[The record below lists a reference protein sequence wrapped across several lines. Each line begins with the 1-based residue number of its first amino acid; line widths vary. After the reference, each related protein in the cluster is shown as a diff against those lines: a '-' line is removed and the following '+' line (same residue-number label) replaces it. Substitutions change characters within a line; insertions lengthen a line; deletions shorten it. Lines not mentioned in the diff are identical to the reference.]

1 MSSEHFSQRITFADT
16 VYLTF
21 STVMSTLFALV
32 LPFSILI
39 IFDRVLPN
47 QAKDTLSLLFTIIL
61 AAIYLD
67 YLLKKQ
73 EEVITS
79 TLMKDFETD
88 LTNRVFKSVC
98 LAEINKFNQLEPGQY
113 LERISTIPE
122 IKSFFGGET
131 VRAVINAVVSVITI
145 VIIGLINVGA
155 GLTLVV
161 ASLILYVAALRIS
174 NRKIVTLEEKSE
186 IEGLT
191 NSKIIEIVSSPLDNK
206 SRTMEYRL
214 ESLMTDMVKERESK
228 SIEYE
233 NLESE
238 FNLVLALIQQLS
250 IASVVVLLAMSVIN
264 LSASQ
269 GVMAAIIMLTN
280 RYFAPYQQVMR
291 TIGRWKLNKLHIEK
305 VSELLELEY
314 KQQRDVAIIENDV
327 ENSIENSS
335 TSLPAKFDQE
345 IGNLIE
351 VKLSS
356 GQRIEFKLGRATVI
370 KGRSGSGKSH
380 ITRCLTRDVE
390 YSSSEIFVNH
400 KPLRDVHY
408 HTWREAVH
416 RVDGSSTFVEG
427 TIIDNLT
434 CFRPI
439 LNSAA
444 FTICKNLGI
453 KHQIDALTDG
463 FYTQLTGHK
472 NAPVSRQVQYALL
485 IVRAMLS
492 RKKLLV
498 LDDIDSVF
506 DSAFAERVV
515 STLIPKANQQFLIIV
530 SNKLDGKK
538 FGLKSIRLTGE
549 EGAA

>member
-1 MSSEHFSQRITFADT
+1 MSNEHFKQRITAADT
-16 VYLTF
+16 LYLTF

-47 QAKDTLSLLFTIIL
+47 QAKDTLSLLFAIIL
-61 AAIYLD
+61 VAIFLD

-79 TLMKDFETD
+79 TLMKDFESD

-98 LAEINKFNQLEPGQY
+98 LAEISKFNRLEPGQY

-145 VIIGLINVGA
+145 VIIGLINLGA
-155 GLTLVV
+155 GLTLIV
-161 ASLILYVAALRIS
+161 ASLVLYYAARRIS
-174 NRKIVTLEEKSE
+174 DKKIQTLEEKSE

-214 ESLMTDMVKERESK
+214 ESLMTEMVRVREK
-228 SIEYE
+228 KNIEYE

-250 IASVVVLLAMSVIN
+250 IACVVVLLAVSVIN
-264 LSASQ
+264 LAASQ

-291 TIGRWKLNKLHIEK
+291 TIGRWKLNKLHIEN
-305 VSELLELEY
+305 VTELLELEY
-314 KQQRDVAIIENDV
+314 KQQRDVNTPTEADSKLMPIQGVGDN
-327 ENSIENSS
+327 
-335 TSLPAKFDQE
+335 
-345 IGNLIE
+345 IE
-351 VKLSS
+351 VKLAS
-356 GQRIEFKLGRATVI
+356 GQRMLFELGKPTVI
-370 KGRSGSGKSH
+370 KGNSGTGKSH
-380 ITRCLTRDVE
+380 ITRCLTRDIVCDA
-390 YSSSEIFVNH
+390 SQILVSGR
-400 KPLRDVHY
+400 PLESLHY
-408 HTWREAVH
+408 HLWREAVH
-416 RVDGSSTFVEG
+416 RVDSHSTFVEG

-444 FTICKNLGI
+444 FTLCKNLGI
-453 KHQIDALTDG
+453 KSEIDALTDG

-492 RKKLLV
+492 QKQVLI
-498 LDDIDSVF
+498 LDDIDTVF
-506 DSAFAERVV
+506 DSAFGERVISSLV
-515 STLIPKANQQFLIIV
+515 PKANQQFLLIV
-530 SNKLDGKK
+530 SNKLDSKK
-538 FGLKSIRLTGE
+538 YGLKSIRLTNE
-549 EGAA
+549 MVAA

>member
-47 QAKDTLSLLFTIIL
+47 QAKDTLSLLFAIIL
-61 AAIYLD
+61 VAIYLD

-79 TLMKDFETD
+79 TLMKDFESD

-98 LAEINKFNQLEPGQY
+98 LAEINRFNQLEPGQY

-145 VIIGLINVGA
+145 IIIGLINVGA

-161 ASLILYVAALRIS
+161 ASIILYVAALRIS

-228 SIEYE
+228 NIEYE
-233 NLESE
+233 NLESQ

-250 IASVVVLLAMSVIN
+250 IACVVVLLAMSVIN
-264 LSASQ
+264 LAASQ

-291 TIGRWKLNKLHIEK
+291 TISRWKLNKLHIEK

-314 KQQRDVAIIENDV
+314 KQQRDIAQVDSQDEL
-327 ENSIENSS
+327 
-335 TSLPAKFDQE
+335 LPAPVDQN

-351 VKLSS
+351 VKLST
-356 GQRIEFKLGRATVI
+356 GQRIEFTLGRPTVI
-370 KGRSGSGKSH
+370 RGLSGSGKSH

-390 YSSSEIFVNH
+390 CEKSEIYINH
-400 KPLRDVHY
+400 KPLHDIHY

-416 RVDGSSTFVEG
+416 RVDGDSTFVEG

-453 KHQIDALTDG
+453 KHEIDALTDG
-463 FYTQLTGHK
+463 FYTQLTGNK

-492 RKKLLV
+492 QKKLLV
-498 LDDIDSVF
+498 LDDIDAVF
-506 DSAFAERVV
+506 DTAFGERVV

-530 SNKLDGKK
+530 SNKLDSRKY
-538 FGLKSIRLTGE
+538 GLKSIRLTGE
-549 EGAA
+549 EVAA

>member
-47 QAKDTLSLLFTIIL
+47 QAKDTLSLLFAIIL
-61 AAIYLD
+61 VAIYLD

-79 TLMKDFETD
+79 TLMKDFESD

-98 LAEINKFNQLEPGQY
+98 LAEINRFNQLEPGQY

-145 VIIGLINVGA
+145 IIIGLINVGA

-161 ASLILYVAALRIS
+161 ASIILYVAALRIS

-228 SIEYE
+228 NIEYE
-233 NLESE
+233 NLESQ

-250 IASVVVLLAMSVIN
+250 IACVVVLLAMSVIN
-264 LSASQ
+264 LAASQ

-314 KQQRDVAIIENDV
+314 KQQRDIALV
-327 ENSIENSS
+327 ESRDE
-335 TSLPAKFDQE
+335 SLPAPIDQD

-351 VKLSS
+351 VKLST
-356 GQRIEFKLGRATVI
+356 GQRIEFTLGRPTVI
-370 KGRSGSGKSH
+370 RGLSGSGKSH

-390 YSSSEIFVNH
+390 CEKSEIYINH
-400 KPLRDVHY
+400 KPLHDIHY

-416 RVDGSSTFVEG
+416 RVDGNSTFVEG

-453 KHQIDALTDG
+453 KHEIDALTDG
-463 FYTQLTGHK
+463 FYTQLTGNK

-492 RKKLLV
+492 QKKLLV
-498 LDDIDSVF
+498 LDDIDAVF
-506 DSAFAERVV
+506 DTAFGERVV

-530 SNKLDGKK
+530 SNKLDSRKY
-538 FGLKSIRLTGE
+538 GLKSIRLTGE
-549 EGAA
+549 EVAA

>member
-1 MSSEHFSQRITFADT
+1 M
-16 VYLTF
+16 
-21 STVMSTLFALV
+21 
-32 LPFSILI
+32 
-39 IFDRVLPN
+39 
-47 QAKDTLSLLFTIIL
+47 
-61 AAIYLD
+61 
-67 YLLKKQ
+67 
-73 EEVITS
+73 
-79 TLMKDFETD
+79 
-88 LTNRVFKSVC
+88 
-98 LAEINKFNQLEPGQY
+98 
-113 LERISTIPE
+113 
-122 IKSFFGGET
+122 
-131 VRAVINAVVSVITI
+131 
-145 VIIGLINVGA
+145 
-155 GLTLVV
+155 
-161 ASLILYVAALRIS
+161 
-174 NRKIVTLEEKSE
+174 TLEEKSE

-214 ESLMTDMVKERESK
+214 ESLMTDMVKERERK
-228 SIEYE
+228 NIEYE

-250 IASVVVLLAMSVIN
+250 IACVVVLLATSVIN

-305 VSELLELEY
+305 VSELLDLEY
-314 KQQRDVAIIENDV
+314 KQQRDIALV
-327 ENSIENSS
+327 ESRDE
-335 TSLPAKFDQE
+335 SLPAPIDQD

-351 VKLSS
+351 VKLST
-356 GQRIEFKLGRATVI
+356 GQRIEFILGRPTVI
-370 KGRSGSGKSH
+370 RGVSGSGKSH

-390 YSSSEIFVNH
+390 CEKSEIYINH
-400 KPLRDVHY
+400 KPLHDVHY

-416 RVDGSSTFVEG
+416 RIDGNSTFVEG

-453 KHQIDALTDG
+453 KHEIDALTDG

-492 RKKLLV
+492 QKKLLV

-506 DSAFAERVV
+506 DNAFGERVV

-530 SNKLDGKK
+530 SNKLDSRKY
-538 FGLKSIRLTGE
+538 GLKSIRLTGE
-549 EGAA
+549 EVAA

>member
-21 STVMSTLFALV
+21 STIMSTLFALV

-47 QAKDTLSLLFTIIL
+47 QAKDTLSLLFAIIL
-61 AAIYLD
+61 VAIYLD

-98 LAEINKFNQLEPGQY
+98 LSEINKFNQLEPGQY

-145 VIIGLINVGA
+145 IIIGLINVGA

-161 ASLILYVAALRIS
+161 ASIILYVAALRIS
-174 NRKIVTLEEKSE
+174 SKKIVTLEEKSE

-214 ESLMTDMVKERESK
+214 ESLMTDMVKERERK
-228 SIEYE
+228 NIEYE
-233 NLESE
+233 NLESD

-250 IASVVVLLAMSVIN
+250 IACVVVLLATSVIN

-280 RYFAPYQQVMR
+280 RHFAPYQQVMR

-314 KQQRDVAIIENDV
+314 KQQRDIALV
-327 ENSIENSS
+327 ETQDE
-335 TSLPAKFDQE
+335 SLPAPIDQD

-351 VKLSS
+351 VKLST
-356 GQRIEFKLGRATVI
+356 GQRIEFTLGRPTVI
-370 KGRSGSGKSH
+370 RGLSGSGKSH

-390 YSSSEIFVNH
+390 CDKSEIYINH
-400 KPLRDVHY
+400 KPLHDVHY

-416 RVDGSSTFVEG
+416 RIDGNSTFVEG

-453 KHQIDALTDG
+453 KHEIDALTDG

-492 RKKLLV
+492 QKILLV
-498 LDDIDSVF
+498 LDDIDAVF
-506 DSAFAERVV
+506 DNAFGERVV

-530 SNKLDGKK
+530 SNKLDSRKY
-538 FGLKSIRLTGE
+538 GLKSIRLTGE
-549 EGAA
+549 EVAA

>member
-47 QAKDTLSLLFTIIL
+47 QAKDTLSLLFAIIL
-61 AAIYLD
+61 VAIYLD

-79 TLMKDFETD
+79 TLMKDFESD

-98 LAEINKFNQLEPGQY
+98 LAEINRFNQLEPGQY

-145 VIIGLINVGA
+145 IIIGLINVGA

-161 ASLILYVAALRIS
+161 ASIILYVAALRIS

-228 SIEYE
+228 NIEYE
-233 NLESE
+233 NLESQ

-250 IASVVVLLAMSVIN
+250 IACVVVLLAMSVIN
-264 LSASQ
+264 LAASQ

-314 KQQRDVAIIENDV
+314 KQQRDIALV
-327 ENSIENSS
+327 ESHDE
-335 TSLPAKFDQE
+335 SLPAPIDQD

-351 VKLSS
+351 MKLST
-356 GQRIEFKLGRATVI
+356 GQRIEFTLGRPTVI
-370 KGRSGSGKSH
+370 RGLSGSGKSH

-390 YSSSEIFVNH
+390 CEKSEIYINH
-400 KPLRDVHY
+400 KALHDIHY

-416 RVDGSSTFVEG
+416 RVDGNSTFVEG

-453 KHQIDALTDG
+453 KHEIDALTDG
-463 FYTQLTGHK
+463 FYTQLTGNK

-492 RKKLLV
+492 QKKLLV
-498 LDDIDSVF
+498 LDDIDAVF
-506 DSAFAERVV
+506 DTAFGERVV

-530 SNKLDGKK
+530 SNKLDSTKY
-538 FGLKSIRLTGE
+538 GLKSIRLTGE
-549 EGAA
+549 EVAA

>member
-1 MSSEHFSQRITFADT
+1 MSSKHFSQRITFADT

-47 QAKDTLSLLFTIIL
+47 QAKDTLSILFAIIL
-61 AAIYLD
+61 GAIYLD

-98 LAEINKFNQLEPGQY
+98 LAEVNKFNKLETGQY

-122 IKSFFGGET
+122 LKSFFGGET
-131 VRAVINAVVSVITI
+131 VRATINGVVSIITI
-145 VIIGLINVGA
+145 IIIGLINLGA

-161 ASLILYVAALRIS
+161 ASIILYVVALRIS
-174 NRKIVTLEEKSE
+174 NRKIITQEEKSE

-214 ESLMTDMVKERESK
+214 ESLMTDMVKERERK
-228 SIEYE
+228 NIEYE

-250 IASVVVLLAMSVIN
+250 IACVVVLLATSVIN

-314 KQQRDVAIIENDV
+314 KQQRDVAIINESN
-327 ENSIENSS
+327 EQY
-335 TSLPAKFDQE
+335 PAPLEQD

-351 VKLSS
+351 VKLAS
-356 GQRIEFKLGRATVI
+356 GQRMEFTLGRPTI
-370 KGRSGSGKSH
+370 IRGLSGSGKSH

-390 YSSSEIFVNH
+390 CDKSEIYINR
-400 KPLRDVHY
+400 KSLNDIHY
-408 HTWREAVH
+408 HAWREAVH
-416 RVDGSSTFVEG
+416 RIDGNSTFVEG

-439 LNSAA
+439 LNNAA
-444 FTICKNLGI
+444 FTLCKNLGI
-453 KHQIDALTDG
+453 KHEIDALTDG

-492 RKKLLV
+492 QKQLLV

-506 DSAFAERVV
+506 DSSFGERVM
-515 STLIPKANQQFLIIV
+515 STLIPKANQQFLIVV
-530 SNKLDGKK
+530 SNKLDSKK

-549 EGAA
+549 EVAA